1 MLHLCFIKASQKYDT
16 VSKLKLYLSDINI
29 VKIDLSLSRWSFNF
43 FFFIYIQINLKK
55 LIFNLSR
62 YYLHSILVGNV
73 NIKDGI
79 YPLKGA

>member
-43 FFFIYIQINLKK
+43 FFLYLYPDKFKK
-55 LIFNLSR
+55 TYF
-62 YYLHSILVGNV
+62 
-73 NIKDGI
+73 
-79 YPLKGA
+79 